1 MTFDER
7 ADQVRREADQAAITS
22 LLGQYPWGKDVGPR
36 AAGTV
41 PDYCADIERLPRDP
55 AKRKA
60 KLSERI
66 ESYRQ
71 SLARSIQKHDDL
83 KRRGLDEVGN
93 YDLMVCYSEK
103 PLNACMRTMELHEA
117 HISYDLSILE
127 ILEREL
133 SKLDESIPPGFVL
146 VDVVLTA
153 HQAYQVR
160 KWAESAKPKLEQARE
175 KSRMNTKINQRGR
188 NE

>member
-7 ADQVRREADQAAITS
+7 ADQVRREADLAAIAS
-22 LLGQYPWGKDVGPR
+22 LLGQYPWGKEVGPR
-36 AAGTV
+36 PAGSV
-41 PDYCADIERLPRDP
+41 SDCCADTERLPRDP
-55 AKRKA
+55 GKRKA
-60 KLSERI
+60 KLLSRI

-83 KRRGLDEVGN
+83 KRGGLDEVGN
-93 YDLMVCYSEK
+93 YDLMVCYSEN

-133 SKLDESIPPGFVL
+133 SKLDESIPAGFVL
-146 VDVVLTA
+146 VDAILTA
-153 HQAYQVR
+153 HQAYQVK
-160 KWAESAKPKLEQARE
+160 KWAERAKPRLIEART
-175 KSRMNTKINQRGR
+175 KARLDTKIEQRDDS
-188 NE
+188 E